1 MIIADCKF
9 RYTAYRAIVR
19 IVAHHYRPHQNID
32 ELEARRSLSYALNDL
47 AQM

>member
-1 MIIADCKF
+1 MANYSF
-9 RYTAYRAIVR
+9 RYTSYRAIVR
-19 IVAHHYRPHQNID
+19 IVAHHYRPHEGID